1 MYSGEIASV
10 PRESNIRRSGRR
22 RIWAPPHYKLHP
34 RLKESG
40 HFVMGEALEL
50 RGSAMTV
57 QMRDGPETAARAF
70 YRRALELTHQSAERR
85 FLQAR
90 LLELAGER
98 AHIKD

>member
-1 MYSGEIASV
+1 M
-10 PRESNIRRSGRR
+10 
-22 RIWAPPHYKLHP
+22 
-34 RLKESG
+34 
-40 HFVMGEALEL
+40 MGEALEL